1 MPEGEGRVTLLS
13 VELGTAAAPALV
25 RWCTWQP
32 PWGQWG
38 HNDSYALLTPGG
50 PVLVDPEEP
59 APRAAARLGRLLG
72 RPPAAAR
79 PVGRRQPRA
88 PPARRSGGRPVRS
101 PAAPGRESRPHLRRP
116 RRAVSR
122 CGRPHAGAP
131 GRAGLVRLPRG
142 GRRHRRPLRP

>member
-1 MPEGEGRVTLLS
+1 MPEEEGRVTLLS

-59 APRAAARLGRLLG
+59 APEAAADLWRLLG
-72 RPPAAAR
+72 RPPVATLLTTDWHERGSDALRAR
-79 PVGRRQPRA
+79 
-88 PPARRSGGRPVRS
+88 GGVPIWA
-101 PAAPGRESRPHLRRP
+101 PAA
-116 RRAVSR
+116 
-122 CGRPHAGAP
+122 
-131 GRAGLVRLPRG
+131 
-142 GRRHRRPLRP
+142 